1 MIWECYLIYGIIS
14 MIFLGY
20 CSEEKMEIVDY
31 LTLLFVGPIIM
42 TSIIFWMLVD
52 FCTSWKTEK

>member
-1 MIWECYLIYGIIS
+1 MIWEYYLIYSIIS

-20 CSEEKMEIVDY
+20 CSEEKMEIIDY
-31 LTLLFVGPIIM
+31 LILLFVGPIIM
-42 TSIIFWMLVD
+42 TSIIFWMFVD